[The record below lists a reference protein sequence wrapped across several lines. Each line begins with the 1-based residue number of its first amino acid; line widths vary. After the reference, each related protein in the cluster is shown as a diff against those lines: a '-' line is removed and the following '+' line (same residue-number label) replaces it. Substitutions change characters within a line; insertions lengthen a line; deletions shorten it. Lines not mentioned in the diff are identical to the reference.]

1 MPGSPLRVVLTGGIG
16 TGKSTVATL
25 LATTGATIVDADRI
39 GHEVLEPGGAA
50 FERVTARWPD
60 VVVGGRIDRRALGR
74 IVFGDPDELA
84 ELEALT
90 HPAIRAAAL
99 ERLADVDGLA
109 VLEVPIPVRWAPEEW
124 PVVVVDAPDE
134 VRVARLADRGM
145 DADEITQR
153 MAAQPSRDEWLA
165 MADHVVDNSGDRAQL
180 QREVD
185 ELLSVLGTR
194 Y

>member
-16 TGKSTVATL
+16 TGKSTVAAL
-25 LATTGATIVDADRI
+25 LASAGATVVDADRI
-39 GHEVLEPGGAA
+39 GHEVLEPGGTA
-50 FERVTARWPD
+50 FEPVTERWPH
-60 VVVGGRIDRRALGR
+60 VVVDGRIDRRALGR
-74 IVFGDPDELA
+74 IVFGDPDQLA

-99 ERLADVDGLA
+99 ERLADIDGLA

-134 VRVARLADRGM
+134 VRVARLSDRGL
-145 DADEITQR
+145 DDDEITQR
-153 MAAQPSRDEWLA
+153 MAAQPARDEWLA
-165 MADHVVDNSGDRAQL
+165 MADHVVDNSGGRDVL

-185 ELLSVLGTR
+185 RLLTDLR

>member
-16 TGKSTVATL
+16 TGKSTVAAL
-25 LATTGATIVDADRI
+25 LASAGATVVDADRI
-39 GHEVLEPGGAA
+39 GHEVLEPGGTA
-50 FERVTARWPD
+50 FEPVTERWPH
-60 VVVGGRIDRRALGR
+60 VVVDGRIDRRALGR
-74 IVFGDPDELA
+74 IVFGDPDQLA

-99 ERLADVDGLA
+99 ERLADIDGLA

-134 VRVARLADRGM
+134 VRFARLSDRGL
-145 DADEITQR
+145 DDDEITQR
-153 MAAQPSRDEWLA
+153 MAAQPARDEWLA
-165 MADHVVDNSGDRAQL
+165 MADHVVDNSGGRDVL

-185 ELLSVLGTR
+185 RLLTDLKW
-194 Y
+194 